1 MTFDNVHVTSTA
13 GFLYSLGK
21 RLRTGS
27 AATRGVSDRAVPRT
41 DNRDARGRSPV
52 GRSSA
57 DNNGRDSYRAPRDRT
72 PPRSGGGGGSGP
84 YIRGNV
90 MRPEPAPRLHP
101 DAARLLDTLVGDGRV
116 RAGDVNERCIA
127 ALAEQPPAVQ
137 V

>member
-1 MTFDNVHVTSTA
+1 MLTNETAHVTSAA

-27 AATRGVSDRAVPRT
+27 AATRGASDRAFPRT
-41 DNRDARGRSPV
+41 DTRDARGRSPV
-52 GRSSA
+52 GRRPP
-57 DNNGRDSYRAPRDRT
+57 DDGGREPYRAPRDRT
-72 PPRSGGGGGSGP
+72 PPRGGGSGP
-84 YIRGNV
+84 HIRGTV

-116 RAGDVNERCIA
+116 RAGDVNERCVA